1 MNILKFIAYIQ
12 FILVLD
18 KWFVKVYNQNNI
30 IKVYKGKF
38 DENFSERL
46 QFFAGR
52 TGKQACISSARMQ
65 LPLQVVL
72 ESREYVC
79 DGFRCKKLHC

>member
-1 MNILKFIAYIQ
+1 MKSRNIIFFIAYIQ

-38 DENFSERL
+38 DENFSEKMIL
-46 QFFAGR
+46 SACSEKIEVVESKANIL
-52 TGKQACISSARMQ
+52 TAKENGK
-65 LPLQVVL
+65 
-72 ESREYVC
+72 
-79 DGFRCKKLHC
+79 FWH